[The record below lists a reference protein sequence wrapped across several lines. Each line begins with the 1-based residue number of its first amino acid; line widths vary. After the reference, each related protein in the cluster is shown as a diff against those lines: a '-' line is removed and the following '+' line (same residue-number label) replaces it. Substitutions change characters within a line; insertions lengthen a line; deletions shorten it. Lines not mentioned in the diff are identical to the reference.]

1 MDRRAAFF
9 VLSAALCAVMIPVA
23 EADVRWV
30 PEAAAITYLVLAL
43 ASFLD
48 FRSRRRDP

>member
-9 VLSAALCAVMIPVA
+9 VLSSGLSAAMIPVA

-30 PEAAAITYLVLAL
+30 PESTAVTYLVLAL

>member
-9 VLSAALCAVMIPVA
+9 LLAAALCAVMIPIA

-30 PEAAAITYLVLAL
+30 PELTAVTYVVLAL

>member
-9 VLSAALCAVMIPVA
+9 VLAAGLCATMIPLA
-23 EADVRWV
+23 ESDVRWV
-30 PEAAAITYLVLAL
+30 PEATAVTYLVLAL
-43 ASFLD
+43 VSFLD